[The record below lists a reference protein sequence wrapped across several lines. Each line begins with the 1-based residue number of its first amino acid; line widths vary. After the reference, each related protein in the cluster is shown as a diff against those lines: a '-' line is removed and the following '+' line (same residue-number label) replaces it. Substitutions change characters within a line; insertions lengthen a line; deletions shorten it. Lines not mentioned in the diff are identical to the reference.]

1 MQARI
6 PGFLLHP
13 GSPSFP
19 CEGGRVRATSIPLRM
34 SPLSSNGVGTTS
46 SVPAPLLLE
55 NRGGRAFLKP
65 PHPTPPQTPPLLPKG
80 FHPYRIPHGGYTGE
94 DEAGFG
100 NWATLNKTCWKAE
113 GNDWSKQG
121 KWAMVSSLL
130 GKGAAGGGKGI
141 ASNRFALGI
150 RSTPRRMHKSVFSL
164 ERIPC

>member
-55 NRGGRAFLKP
+55 NGGGRAFLKP
-65 PHPTPPQTPPLLPKG
+65 PRPPPPQTPPPLPKG

-100 NWATLNKTCWKAE
+100 NWATLSKTCWKAE

-150 RSTPRRMHKSVFSL
+150 RSTPHRMHKSVFSL
-164 ERIPC
+164 ERMPC

>member
-1 MQARI
+1 M
-6 PGFLLHP
+6 
-13 GSPSFP
+13 
-19 CEGGRVRATSIPLRM
+19 
-34 SPLSSNGVGTTS
+34 
-46 SVPAPLLLE
+46 
-55 NRGGRAFLKP
+55 
-65 PHPTPPQTPPLLPKG
+65 LLPKG

-100 NWATLNKTCWKAE
+100 NWATLSKTCWKAE

-130 GKGAAGGGKGI
+130 GKGAAGEGKGI